1 MPAVMFGKTA
11 PVCAGVTP
19 TGHLQQ
25 LLLIAM
31 VPWPLLLKLL
41 LHPLLLLRLHQLLK
55 PLHLLHPHLSHQQP
69 LK

>member
-31 VPWPLLLKLL
+31 VPWPLHQKLHPHPLPRLL
-41 LHPLLLLRLHQLLK
+41 LHPLLKLLRLRQ
-55 PLHLLHPHLSHQQP
+55 HPSHQQP